1 MGKAGGDGPDVHF
14 LFSNVRTNWAYLL
27 LSPPPPGTANP
38 TPTYAHQYYFPFQEP
53 SLSCMETPFLR
64 GYVDTSENLVCTL
77 RHSCGGRASSSAT
90 LCPIASAASAA
101 AGRKART
108 RVGLVGLPSDKEAW
122 CQVGAQ
128 TR

>member
-1 MGKAGGDGPDVHF
+1 
-14 LFSNVRTNWAYLL
+14 
-27 LSPPPPGTANP
+27 
-38 TPTYAHQYYFPFQEP
+38 
-53 SLSCMETPFLR
+53 METPFLR

-90 LCPIASAASAA
+90 LCPIASTAASASA
-101 AGRKART
+101 QGRKART

>member
-1 MGKAGGDGPDVHF
+1 
-14 LFSNVRTNWAYLL
+14 
-27 LSPPPPGTANP
+27 
-38 TPTYAHQYYFPFQEP
+38 
-53 SLSCMETPFLR
+53 METPFLR

-90 LCPIASAASAA
+90 LCPIASTAAAA